1 MSEFILDGQTDGQ
14 TNSQPAGQIVD
25 ITVENFMSEVMEA
38 SQDQVVIL
46 QFWAPWCGPCKQLGP
61 VLEKVVAQHKR
72 VKLAR
77 VNIDDNQEIAMQ
89 LRVQSVP
96 TVYGFVEGRPADGF
110 AGAQPESAVRQ
121 FVEKL
126 VAMAPAPADI
136 QPLLEAGQAGL
147 DAGDGAAALE
157 AFQQA
162 LAIDETSQS
171 ALAGMVRAL
180 IVMGA
185 LEDAEEFLAH
195 LDESLT
201 DAPVFRDAA
210 AALELAK
217 KTGAAGG
224 DIAALAD
231 AVEKDGADL
240 QARQDYAMALF
251 SAGQSAEAMGQLL
264 LSLGQDAEWNDGAA
278 KAQLLEF
285 FAALGPANPDVLK
298 ARRKLSSLLFS

>member
-1 MSEFILDGQTDGQ
+1 MSEIILDGQMSSADGQ
-14 TNSQPAGQIVD
+14 AANQIVD
-25 ITVENFMSEVMEA
+25 ITIDNFMPEVMEA
-38 SQDQVVIL
+38 SQEQVVIL

-136 QPLLEAGQAGL
+136 EPLLQAGQAGL
-147 DAGDGAAALE
+147 DAGDGAAALD

-162 LAIDETSQS
+162 LGVDETSKD
-171 ALAGMVRAL
+171 ALAGMLRAL

-185 LEDAEEFLAH
+185 LEDAQEFLDQ
-195 LDESLT
+195 LDETMT
-201 DAPVFRDAA
+201 DTPAFRDAA

-217 KTGAAGG
+217 KAGEAGG
-224 DIAALAD
+224 DMAGLAE
-231 AVEKDGADL
+231 AVAKDGSDL
-240 QARQDYAMALF
+240 QAAIRTG
-251 SAGQSAEAMGQLL
+251 SG
-264 LSLGQDAEWNDGAA
+264 
-278 KAQLLEF
+278 
-285 FAALGPANPDVLK
+285 
-298 ARRKLSSLLFS
+298 

>member
-1 MSEFILDGQTDGQ
+1 MSEIILDGQMSSADGQ
-14 TNSQPAGQIVD
+14 AANQIVD
-25 ITVENFMSEVMEA
+25 ITIDNFMPEVMEA
-38 SQDQVVIL
+38 SQEQVVIL

-136 QPLLEAGQAGL
+136 EPLLQAGQAGL
-147 DAGDGAAALE
+147 DAGDGAAALD

-162 LAIDETSQS
+162 LGVDETSKD
-171 ALAGMVRAL
+171 ALAGMLRAL

-185 LEDAEEFLAH
+185 LEDAQEFLDQ
-195 LDESLT
+195 LDETMT
-201 DAPVFRDAA
+201 DTPAFRDAA

-217 KTGAAGG
+217 KAGEAGG
-224 DIAALAD
+224 DMAGLAE
-231 AVEKDGADL
+231 AVAKDGSDL

-251 SAGQSAEAMGQLL
+251 AGGQSKEAMDQLL
-264 LSLGQDAEWNDGAA
+264 ASLAQDAEWNEGTA
-278 KAQLLEF
+278 KTQLLEF
-285 FAALGPANPDVLK
+285 FAALGPGHPDVLK